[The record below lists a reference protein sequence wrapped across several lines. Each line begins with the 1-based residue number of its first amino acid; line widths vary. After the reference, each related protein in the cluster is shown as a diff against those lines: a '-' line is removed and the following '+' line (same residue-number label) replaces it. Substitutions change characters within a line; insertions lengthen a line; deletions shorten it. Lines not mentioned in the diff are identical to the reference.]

1 MVETARRKIVLCA
14 DDYGLAPGVSR
25 AIREL
30 LANHR
35 LSATSCMV
43 VYPEFAQEGPLL
55 RQFLESSD
63 IGLHFT
69 LTADKPLQSV
79 LIAGWLRRL
88 DPAKIREELQ
98 RQIDIFVAVMGVTPA
113 YIDGHQHVHL
123 LPAAREAVTE
133 AAEKLGAYVRSTREP
148 ITRAMLN
155 RPAPLDSAYLSWAA
169 RPLSRLAN
177 RKGVRTNTGFR
188 GVRSFSEGA
197 VFREVFRSMIDGAA
211 SGSIVMCHPGHVDET
226 LCGRDPIHR
235 QREEE
240 FAYLSS
246 DDFPRDLEAAGLQ
259 LATLHDSLQ
268 PAGPD
273 HLPFS
278 TAVA

>member
-1 MVETARRKIVLCA
+1 MVEPSQKKIVLCA
-14 DDYGLAPGVSR
+14 DDYGLAPGVSG

-43 VYPEFAQEGPLL
+43 VYPEFAQEGPPL
-55 RQFLESSD
+55 RQFLDSAD

-69 LTADKPLQSV
+69 LTADKPLQSILV
-79 LIAGWLRRL
+79 SGWLRGL
-88 DPAKIREELQ
+88 DSRKIREELQ
-98 RQIDIFVAVMGVTPA
+98 RQIDIFVAVIGVTPA

-123 LPAAREAVTE
+123 LPVVREIVTE
-133 AAEKLGAYVRSTREP
+133 AAEKLGAYIRSTREP
-148 ITRAMLN
+148 ITRAMLD
-155 RPAPLDSAYLSWAA
+155 RPAPVDSAYLSWAA

-177 RKGVRTNTGFR
+177 RRGLRTNTGFR
-188 GVRSFSEGA
+188 GVRSFNEQRP
-197 VFREVFRSMIDGAA
+197 FRDLFRQMIDGAA

-226 LCGRDPIHR
+226 LRGRDPIHR

-246 DDFPRDLEAAGLQ
+246 DDFPRDLAAAGLH
-259 LATLHDSLQ
+259 LATLGDSLQ
-268 PAGPD
+268 PTATG
-273 HLPFS
+273 HLPFN